1 MNLLNPWH
9 SIHLDILA
17 FHRFRASFVPFLIS
31 VDLAGGTALYCRQA
45 PVEGGATCF
54 ADAAS
59 AWEGLASD
67 QQQHLLLLGTIDT
80 SQDNYCHLCFGINL
94 ERSILLNNCC

>member
-9 SIHLDILA
+9 FIRLDSLA

-45 PVEGGATCF
+45 PEEGGATCF

-59 AWEGLASD
+59 AWEGLTSD

-80 SQDNYCHLCFGINL
+80 SRDNSATYATYAL
-94 ERSILLNNCC
+94 EPV